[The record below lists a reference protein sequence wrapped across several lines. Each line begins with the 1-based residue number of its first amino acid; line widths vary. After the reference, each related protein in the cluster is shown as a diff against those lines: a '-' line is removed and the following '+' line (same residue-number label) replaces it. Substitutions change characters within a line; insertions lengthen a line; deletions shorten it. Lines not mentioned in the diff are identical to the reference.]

1 VIRVSIHSLQTSLCV
16 TRLLRESIRNRV
28 PRLTEHFLARGRQL
42 TTTPHPVPTPDTIRL
57 RQTTGDG
64 GQSATLAPTS
74 PSGGGEAGS
83 HCSLRRASPH
93 RGRGR
98 PRVLA
103 TAGGPGEGPFDLR
116 ACFECGNIRQPVGH
130 ASPTTGFLGNCR
142 ARTPSG
148 LRAVRRGGLL
158 KQALRPDGS
167 TLVAWLKMRRVS
179 DTADKQRVFL

>member
-1 VIRVSIHSLQTSLCV
+1 VFSR
-16 TRLLRESIRNRV
+16 LREGRV
-28 PRLTEHFLARGRQL
+28 RGRL
-42 TTTPHPVPTPDTIRL
+42 IL
-57 RQTTGDG
+57 
-64 GQSATLAPTS
+64 
-74 PSGGGEAGS
+74 E
-83 HCSLRRASPH
+83 
-93 RGRGR
+93 
-98 PRVLA
+98 RVLNVG
-103 TAGGPGEGPFDLR
+103 TFGW
-116 ACFECGNIRQPVGH
+116 QPVGH